1 MKTKIRFF
9 CNFAYQVAQR
19 IMKSAIDHNPIALQ
33 EHKPLTLGKSSKLR
47 HRTLVEGVFAD
58 GKGVYE
64 FPLRVVWRA
73 LTTEEL
79 DSAFRDHRPDR
90 IGKVQ
95 MLITVPKKKRRHA
108 VDRVLVRRRIRESFR
123 LCRREL
129 EEALEK
135 GHPDIRTL
143 SMAIIYQSNENLP
156 YGTIEKA
163 MARSLTKIMR
173 RL

>member
-1 MKTKIRFF
+1 
-9 CNFAYQVAQR
+9 
-19 IMKSAIDHNPIALQ
+19 MKSAIDH
-33 EHKPLTLGKSSKLR
+33 KPRTLGKSSKLR
-47 HRTLVEGVFAD
+47 HRTLVEGVFAN

-64 FPLRVVWRA
+64 YPLRVVWRT
-73 LTTEEL
+73 LTAEEL

-123 LCRREL
+123 LLRREM
-129 EEALEK
+129 EEALERE
-135 GHPDIRTL
+135 HPEIRTL

-156 YGTIEKA
+156 YRTIEKA
-163 MARSLTKIMR
+163 MARLRSKIMR
-173 RL
+173 RLSPQENKA